1 MRQLILNIRPHIESR
16 LETFV
21 VGDNA
26 DLLAALAQQLVSRD
40 GSVLYLWG
48 EAGSG
53 RTHLLRA
60 AVAAAHKRPAQYI
73 DPSAWQTPS
82 AADGALIAIDNAG
95 RTDAEAQGD
104 LFRALI
110 RAREQQ
116 ASLIVAG
123 DTPAH
128 RLVIRD
134 DVSSRLAQGLTF
146 EIKPL
151 NDAHKATTLM
161 QHAQNRGM
169 TVGPEIVNYLLRH
182 GRRDLPWLM
191 AVLDALDE
199 ASLSLSRPVT
209 LPLLRDILK
218 DTSPGENHDAT
229 P

>member
-16 LETFV
+16 LENFV

-26 DLLAALAQQLVSRD
+26 DLLAAMAHQIASRD

-60 AVAAAHKRPAQYI
+60 AVAAAHKRATQYVDTAQ
-73 DPSAWQTPS
+73 WQTPTD
-82 AADGALIAIDNAG
+82 ADGALIAVDNAG
-95 RTDAEAQGD
+95 RASADAQGD

-116 ASLIVAG
+116 ASLIVVG
-123 DTPAH
+123 DAPAH
-128 RLVIRD
+128 RLAIRD

-218 DTSPGENHDAT
+218 EASPSEAHDAT